1 MIRAELS
8 GAQAPSEVAEQTT
21 LQLANGEYIVRYA
34 GEIADRGRFELG
46 TVVDTL
52 VLHGRSGP
60 NAGRTIPC
68 LFQIRGDRLRICYGL
83 NGVAPTAFATAS
95 GDDRYLATYR
105 RA

>member
-8 GAQAPSEVAEQTT
+8 GAPAPSEMAEQTT
-21 LQLANGEYIVRYA
+21 LQLANGEYLIRFGGQITDQGTFEV
-34 GEIADRGRFELG
+34 GLVAD
-46 TVVDTL
+46 TI

-68 LFQIRGDRLRICYGL
+68 LFQIRGDLLRICYGL
-83 NGVAPTAFATAS
+83 NGVAPTTFATAA